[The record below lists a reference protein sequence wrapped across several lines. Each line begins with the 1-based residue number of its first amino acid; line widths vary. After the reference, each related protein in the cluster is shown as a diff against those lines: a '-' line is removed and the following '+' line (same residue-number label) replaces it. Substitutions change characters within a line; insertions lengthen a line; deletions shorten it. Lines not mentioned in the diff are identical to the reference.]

1 MKRKIFLTVL
11 FTFTTESIWAVDS
24 PRIRRQIGAIAA
36 GSDKTSSVGSAIDLL
51 ARATG
56 KANLFLYDE
65 LKATVKLGRS
75 GEGAPQ
81 ETTQDRLNM
90 RITHLE
96 NRLIDVVKRCG
107 PGVEKQRNGKKNDI
121 MIEDRS
127 LGFLPIGAPMAQSDR
142 ISMKE
147 QMKGQTVADE
157 LGDFDFGG
165 HSMPFQRP
173 DFFGMSVNVPLGRFD
188 PLGAAQYHETD
199 GDANIIGT
207 NGMDGDAAF
216 PSIPV
221 DAGMGFPFEGPA
233 GFPFGRRRRR
243 YAKGEKVSKAKIN
256 KKIQRLN
263 SSFEPMES
271 FLDEQLENCSS
282 TRVEI
287 LKQKVNKVKAR
298 IAKVVNRQGESVLQR
313 QRKRR
318 QRAKQ
323 KS

>member
-1 MKRKIFLTVL
+1 MKRKLFLTVL

-24 PRIRRQIGAIAA
+24 PRIRRQIGALAA
-36 GSDKTSSVGSAIDLL
+36 GSDKISNVGSAIDLL

-127 LGFLPIGAPMAQSDR
+127 LGFLPVGPPMAQSDR

-147 QMKGQTVADE
+147 QLKGQTVADE

-188 PLGAAQYHETD
+188 PLGAAQYHEPD
-199 GDANIIGT
+199 GGNDIGIIGT
-207 NGMDGDAAF
+207 NGMNTI
-216 PSIPV
+216 PEIPV
-221 DAGMGFPFEGPA
+221 DSGMGFPFEGPSR
-233 GFPFGRRRRR
+233 FPFGRRRRR